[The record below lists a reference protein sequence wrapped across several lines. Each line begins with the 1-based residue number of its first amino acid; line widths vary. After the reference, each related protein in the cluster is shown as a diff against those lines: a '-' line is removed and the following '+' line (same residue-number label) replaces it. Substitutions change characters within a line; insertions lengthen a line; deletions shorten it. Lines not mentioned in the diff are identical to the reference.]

1 MEWRVKRHSIAD
13 YRRNRDCCQRRSSTL
28 AANIARSLMSEV
40 AMNAKARNKNFPVEL
55 SEMLTAK
62 ELEALLKIDQKRIY
76 RYVAYGLIPY
86 VRIQSNIRFIKPQ
99 IEEWIRERMYVPAPL
114 FKAAARE
121 DSPAPHC
128 PNCPYRS

>member
-28 AANIARSLMSEV
+28 TANVARSLMSEV

-62 ELEALLKIDQKRIY
+62 ELEALLKIDQKTIY
-76 RYVAYGLIPY
+76 KYVAHGMIPY
-86 VRIQSNIRFIKPQ
+86 VRIQSNIRFIKSQ
-99 IEEWIRERMYVPAPL
+99 IEEWIAEQNHLPKPFDR
-114 FKAAARE
+114 
-121 DSPAPHC
+121 SP
-128 PNCPYRS
+128 NQE